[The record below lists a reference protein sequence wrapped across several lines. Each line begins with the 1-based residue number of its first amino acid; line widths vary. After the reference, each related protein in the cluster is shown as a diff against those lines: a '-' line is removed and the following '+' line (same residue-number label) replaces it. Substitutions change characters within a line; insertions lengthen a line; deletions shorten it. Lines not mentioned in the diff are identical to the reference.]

1 MQRHPRATKEP
12 RYNKCMTIE
21 LTNSDKA
28 YARQHGLTF
37 GEMREFVEDQIK
49 EEEMV
54 KTYYEQQKKDHEDFK
69 NSPQA
74 IYAAW

>member
-1 MQRHPRATKEP
+1 
-12 RYNKCMTIE
+12 MTIE

-37 GEMREFVEDQIK
+37 GEMRGFVEDQIK
-49 EEEMV
+49 EEEM
-54 KTYYEQQKKDHEDFK
+54 KRTWCKDKEQMYEDFK